1 VVDFFFRP
9 SDKIKDLS
17 RNTVLF
23 SSLTLFFSIYKI
35 PITSFPYLSLNLDP
49 KVSAEVFK
57 DIKITSIFLIVS
69 IFLFVQLITT
79 NITEYLDWRR
89 SKELEINQQAAEN
102 KIVTAPAKVALNTES
117 QQAFNSTQAALDKIN
132 TCNTLLGYSRIVI
145 EFILPAILVFSSLWR
160 EGGNLWAFLRVTIA

>member
-1 VVDFFFRP
+1 MVDFFFRP
-9 SDKIKDLS
+9 SDKTRDLS

-49 KVSAEVFK
+49 NVSAEIFK

-79 NITEYLDWRR
+79 NMTEYLDWRR
-89 SKELEINQQAAEN
+89 SKELEINQQASQN
-102 KIVTAPAKVALNTES
+102 KFVSAPAQAALNEES
-117 QQAFNSTQAALDKIN
+117 QQAFNSSQEELDKIY
-132 TCNTLLGYSRIVI
+132 TCNTLLGYSKLAI
-145 EFILPAILVFSSLWR
+145 EFVLPAILVFSSLWR
-160 EGGNLWAFLRVTIA
+160 EGGNLWTFLRVTIA